1 MRTHLNTRVVF
12 FSYTICYS
20 YSNLK
25 MLNILQIGT
34 LKLSEE
40 SQSKFSSQ
48 SSIGIILH
56 FISYAYLY
64 EYLFNFICIKW
75 KKNRRSEEPP
85 ILPIISSFL
94 FWPQLLAYAL
104 LTVHYTQGTHLI
116 LERIFVNEASSQ
128 CQAIYPYNFFPVT
141 RYLS

>member
-1 MRTHLNTRVVF
+1 
-12 FSYTICYS
+12 
-20 YSNLK
+20 

-48 SSIGIILH
+48 SSIGIILR

-64 EYLFNFICIKW
+64 EYLFNIICIKW
-75 KKNRRSEEPP
+75 KNRRSEEPP

-94 FWPQLLAYAL
+94 FWPQLLAYTL
-104 LTVHYTQGTHLI
+104 LTVHYTQGAHLI
-116 LERIFVNEASSQ
+116 LVRIFVSEASSL
-128 CQAIYPYNFFPVT
+128 CQAFTRTIFPVT